1 MAKVEAKTNRKTA
14 SLQVHTDKIESSDE
28 ETKVRQGK
36 GKKRL
41 RAFDVAEICVAKS
54 IKTRSALLALVHEQK
69 MEGKTDLAKFII
81 DRDDKIVDSTI
92 TTAWKMENATEQKTR
107 LETSRLDLL

>member
-1 MAKVEAKTNRKTA
+1 MSENHLIYGT
-14 SLQVHTDKIESSDE
+14 SDE
-28 ETKVRQGK
+28 ETEVNEKTKVRQGK